1 MGGDL
6 HFGIVSW
13 VSRLAWMN
21 LFLDMWAAVSDRSE
35 PFLAFVVKFFSAAA
49 VDVVGLNIE
58 MYASMS
64 ACDGGSLWF
73 LVSRRLVFFYSALCP
88 CVCRANV

>member
-6 HFGIVSW
+6 HFGIASW

-49 VDVVGLNIE
+49 VDVAGLNIE

-64 ACDGGSLWF
+64 ACDGGSLWL
-73 LVSRRLVFFYSALCP
+73 LVSRRLFFDSALCP
-88 CVCRANV
+88 CVCRASV